1 MTDKEKT
8 PQAGRIFIDDDENA
22 LYYIDPA
29 GNRINLEIGEEDLR
43 RLPEEDREQWR
54 AGKIPPKKLLS
65 YVVRSFLELSTIE
78 EARDNLKPISDLFDE
93 IEELEPFLSAE
104 LKKPEYGGIPI
115 ANMECTPAQLLE
127 LRRDPNSFYTK
138 AVEAARAA
146 KESAHIGTAKSAK
159 KIDFPLDKPNA
170 NLWKLLD
177 EGSRQITFD
186 MLPKKKAREAYIF
199 YSIDF
204 DALTGAAITKKLRPF
219 DKLVYTAI
227 SSLFNAGNNV
237 VSLSQIYYAMGYKG
251 TPGAGDRAKINDS
264 ITKMNSA
271 KITLDTTKEHAVLKN
286 MPLYKYDG
294 QLLPMERV
302 TALINGKISEA
313 AIHIFR
319 EPPLITFAK
328 ERKQITTIDVELLQS
343 PLSKT
348 DTNIQIQDYLLERIS
363 REKHKGKTC
372 TILLETLYRETNTTT
387 KKQKQRATPKITI
400 LLEYFQEKKFIKGY
414 TLEEKKIIIQF

>member
-8 PQAGRIFIDDDENA
+8 PQAGFYIDDDENDGSII
-22 LYYIDPA
+22 YYLDPD
-29 GNRINLEIGEEDLR
+29 GSRTDIKTGSDLEK
-43 RLPEEDREQWR
+43 LPEEQQAQYRDIAKEF
-54 AGKIPPKKLLS
+54 AKALLS
-65 YVVRSFLELSTIE
+65 IE
-78 EARDNLKPISDLFDE
+78 ALQPLTDLVNE
-93 IEELEPFLSAE
+93 IRELEPFLSAE
-104 LKKPEYGGIPI
+104 LKKPEYGGKLTDYY
-115 ANMECTPAQLLE
+115 TPAQLLE

-387 KKQKQRATPKITI
+387 KKQKQRATPKIKI
-400 LLEYFQEKKFIKGY
+400 LLEYFQGKEFIKGY